1 MSLGK
6 QIVRLAL
13 NTPFLRV
20 ALAVSNYAD
29 SVLHYE
35 RRQALLTALLGISG
49 TTQNLTLAVD
59 CELEG
64 KVTGSTLTCR
74 RVLLAAGDSSS
85 TLSVDEGKTWRT
97 LST

>member
-13 NTPFLRV
+13 NTPFLIV
-20 ALAVSNYAD
+20 AFAVSNYAD

-35 RRQALLTALLGISG
+35 RRQALLTAFLGISRAA
-49 TTQNLTLAVD
+49 QDLTLAVD

-64 KVTGSTLTCR
+64 NATGSTLTCR

-85 TLSVDEGKTWRT
+85 TLSVDEGKTWRA